1 MGIYTRWI
9 FPRLIDWA
17 MSAEEATRYR
27 QALVPRAQGLVL
39 EIGVGSGHNLPFYTD
54 AVERLIGLDSSPE
67 LLRRTRTR
75 SSLSR
80 VPLHLIR
87 ASAEAIP
94 LKDASVDTVVMT
106 WVLCSIPDVRRAL
119 AEIRRVLRRE
129 GQLLFVEH
137 GLAPE
142 RQVASW
148 QHRLDPLWVRVSCHL
163 DRKMDALITHAGFTL
178 TDFQTGYSGKG
189 PRVLTYMYSGRA
201 TPLN

>member
-9 FPRLIDWA
+9 FPRLIEWSMRSQEVA
-17 MSAEEATRYR
+17 PYR
-27 QALVPRAQGLVL
+27 ETLVPQARGLVL
-39 EIGVGSGHNLPFYTD
+39 EIGIGSGQNLPFYTN
-54 AVERLIGLDSSPE
+54 AVERLVGLDPSPE
-67 LLRRTRTR
+67 LLRRSQTR

-94 LKDASVDTVVMT
+94 LKAASVDTVVMT

-119 AEIRRVLRRE
+119 DEMRRVLRHD

-142 RQVASW
+142 QQVARW
-148 QHRLDPLWVRVSCHL
+148 QHRFDPLWERVSCHL
-163 DRKMDALITHAGFTL
+163 DRKMDDLIADAGFML
-178 TDFQTGYSGKG
+178 ADLRTGYLGKG
-189 PRVLTYMYSGRA
+189 PRFMTYMYSGRA